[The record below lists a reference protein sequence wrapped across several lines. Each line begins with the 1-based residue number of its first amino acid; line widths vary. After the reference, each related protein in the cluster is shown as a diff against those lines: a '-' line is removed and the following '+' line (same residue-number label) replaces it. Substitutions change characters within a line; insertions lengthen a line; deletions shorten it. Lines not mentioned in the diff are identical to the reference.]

1 MDRSTTLKDL
11 FSLNK
16 HKLLILCLI
25 HLLDNGLVGFKD
37 NSHIAK

>member
-16 HKLLILCLI
+16 HKLILCLI